1 MMFEWAN
8 LHVLALVGVAL
19 QFGGMAY
26 FAFMFTPMVF
36 KFVDSED
43 ASLFLR
49 QVFPVYHRSN
59 AVISILPALLLIPGQ
74 SYGIEI
80 GTMLAVA
87 AVFLFAARV
96 LVPMA
101 NSAREEKNDAKF
113 KIVHRVSV
121 TIHMIQFVA
130 VSVIL
135 IRLAQ

>member
-1 MMFEWAN
+1 MFEWVN
-8 LHVLALVGVAL
+8 LHALALIGVAL

-36 KFVDSED
+36 KFVDRED

-49 QVFPVYHRSN
+49 QVFPVYHRTN
-59 AVISILPALLLIPGQ
+59 AVISIIPALLLIPGQ
-74 SYGIEI
+74 SYGIEV

-87 AVFLFAARV
+87 AAFLFAARV

-101 NSAREEKNDAKF
+101 NSAREKKNDAKF
-113 KIVHRVSV
+113 KTVHRISV
-121 TIHMIQFVA
+121 MIHMIQFIA
-130 VSVIL
+130 ILVIL